1 MVWSGMPAR
10 AAEVAAPMRKLCPEY
25 LVGSMPAVARA
36 LFTVLM
42 RKVLV
47 KVDPLR
53 NRSNGPVRWEGRIV
67 MNDRIAATGQM
78 TDAVLPK

>member
-1 MVWSGMPAR
+1 MVWSGMPAE
-10 AAEVAAPMRKLCPEY
+10 AADVAAPMRKLCPEY

-36 LFTVLM
+36 LFTALM

-47 KVDPLR
+47 KVDPSR

-67 MNDRIAATGQM
+67 RNDRIAATGQM